1 MARVALTPQDIV
13 ISGLEATY
21 SSADATNDHSV
32 ANGRGDVF
40 VHVVNGGG
48 GAINVT
54 VPTPSTAVQG
64 LTIEDPVI
72 NVPAGEDRFIGPF
85 DLGNFNQSDGSGIY
99 VDLDSD
105 TSVTI
110 AAIRLPRFN

>member
-13 ISGLEATY
+13 ITGLNATY

-32 ANGRGDVF
+32 ANGRGDVMI
-40 VHVVNGGG
+40 HVVNGGG

-54 VPTPSTAVQG
+54 VPTPATAAQG
-64 LTIEDPVI
+64 LTIQDPTI
-72 NVPAGEDRFIGPF
+72 SVPAGQDRFIGPF
-85 DLGNFNQSDGSGIY
+85 DLGVFNQSDGTGVYI
-99 VDLDSD
+99 DLDSD

-110 AAIRLPRFN
+110 AALRLPRL